1 VRLPI
6 AAAITM
12 ELKDSLLIG
21 QLLIEAGIVSAL
33 DLEKGLKEQKRTGEF
48 ICTTL
53 VGLGLS
59 KEDAIMPILA
69 KHLNIPYVKIKD
81 LNIQPEVIS
90 KVPAK
95 FAIHYKLMPVRM
107 EGNEITLAVTD
118 PLDVHTFDDLKLL
131 LGFEVKPALAGEKD
145 ILEAI
150 HRYYGVGAE
159 TLERIVS
166 EKAADRTLPT
176 GIEKTEDLETLAEDA
191 SIIKFVNQLLAQ
203 ALSERAS
210 DIHIEP
216 FEDELRVRMRVD
228 GILYDT
234 PIPPTIK
241 YFHQA
246 IVSRIKIM
254 ANLNIAERRL
264 PQDGRIKVKL
274 QDSELDLRVSV
285 IPSSFG
291 ESVHVR
297 LLSPVFFLD
306 LEKLGLLEDGIKKIE
321 QVIKKPHGI
330 IFVTGP
336 TGAGKST
343 TLYAALS
350 KINSSH
356 VKIITVE
363 DPVEYQLR
371 GVMQIQMLPKIG
383 LSFAAGL
390 RSILRHDPDVI
401 MVGEVRDYETAEVAI
416 RASLT
421 GHLVFSTL
429 HTNDAA
435 GAITRLLDMGVEP
448 YLVSSSLECLIAQR
462 LVRLICPECKVPVV
476 LSQKALKDF
485 GLPEKSAAVQLFA
498 GRGCPA
504 CKFSGYRGRTGI
516 YEILLMHNT
525 VREMVLQKA
534 SAQQIKRK
542 AIELGM
548 RTLRDDGWQKVLKGL
563 TTIEEVMRVTQ
574 QEGVLE

>member
-1 VRLPI
+1 MQI
-6 AAAITM
+6 
-12 ELKDSLLIG
+12 KDNLLIG
-21 QLLIEAGIVSAL
+21 QLLIASGAISSE
-33 DLEKGLKEQKRTGEF
+33 DLENGLKEQKRTGEF

-53 VGLGLS
+53 IRMGLV
-59 KEDAIMPILA
+59 KEDTAMPVLA
-69 KHLNIPYVKIKD
+69 KQLNIPYVKIKS
-81 LNIQPEVIS
+81 LNIQPEVITR
-90 KVPAK
+90 VPAK
-95 FAIHYKLMPVRM
+95 FATHYKLMPVRM
-107 EGNEITLAVTD
+107 EENEIILAVTD
-118 PLDVHTFDDLKLL
+118 PLDTHMFDDLKLL
-131 LGFEVKPALAGEKD
+131 LGLEVKPALAGEKD

-150 HRYYGVGAE
+150 HKYYGVGAE
-159 TLERIVS
+159 TMERIVS
-166 EKAADRTLPT
+166 EKAKSQAGLASS
-176 GIEKTEDLETLAEDA
+176 IQKTQDLETLAEDA
-191 SIIKFVNQLLAQ
+191 SIIKFVNQILIQ
-203 ALSERAS
+203 ALADRAS

-234 PIPPTIK
+234 PIPPAIK
-241 YFHQA
+241 YFHRV

-264 PQDGRIKVKL
+264 PQDGRIKVRL
-274 QDSELDLRVSV
+274 QDAELDLRVSV

-291 ESVHVR
+291 ESVHIR

-306 LEKLGLLEDGIKKIE
+306 LEKLGLSEDDLKKIE
-321 QVIKKPHGI
+321 LMIKKPHGI
-330 IFVTGP
+330 VFVTGP

-350 KINSSH
+350 KINSADI
-356 VKIITVE
+356 KIITVE

-371 GVMQIQMLPKIG
+371 GVMQIQVLPKIG
-383 LSFAAGL
+383 LTFAMGL

-435 GAITRLLDMGVEP
+435 GAIARLLDMGVEP

-462 LVRLICPECKVPVV
+462 LVRLICPDCKAPVEISEKT
-476 LSQKALKDF
+476 LKAFAPL
-485 GLPEKSAAVQLFA
+485 EKSAAFGFFA
-498 GRGCPA
+498 GRGCPG
-504 CKFSGYRGRTGI
+504 CKFSGYRGRTAI
-516 YEILLMHNT
+516 YEVLLMNNAL
-525 VREMVLQKA
+525 REMVIQKA
-534 SAQQIKRK
+534 SSQQIKRK

-563 TTIEEVMRVTQ
+563 TTIEEVMRVTH
-574 QEGVLE
+574 EEEMAK

>member
-1 VRLPI
+1 
-6 AAAITM
+6 M
-12 ELKDSLLIG
+12 ERKNDIYIG
-21 QLLIEAGIVSAL
+21 QMLIEAGVITAE
-33 DLEKGLKEQKRTGEF
+33 DLEKGLKEQKKTEEF
-48 ICTTL
+48 ICTIL
-53 VGLGLS
+53 ISLGLAQ
-59 KEDAIMPILA
+59 EDTLLPILSRQ
-69 KHLNIPYVKIKD
+69 LNMPYVKIKN
-81 LNIQPEVIS
+81 LEIQPEVIS

-95 FAIHYKLMPVRM
+95 FATHYKLMPISLQ
-107 EGNEITLAVTD
+107 EHEIVLAVTD
-118 PLDVHTFDDLKLL
+118 PLDVHTLDDLKLL
-131 LGFEVKPALAGEKD
+131 LGLEVKPMLAGEKD

-150 HRYYGVGAE
+150 HKYYGVGAE
-159 TLERIVS
+159 TLEEIVS
-166 EKAADRTLPT
+166 EKNTDVTIASGVA
-176 GIEKTEDLETLAEDA
+176 KTEDLEALAEDA
-191 SIIKFVNQLLAQ
+191 SIIKFVNQILTQ

-216 FEDELRVRMRVD
+216 FENELKVRMRVD

-274 QDSELDLRVSV
+274 QEKELDLRVSI
-285 IPSSFG
+285 IPASFG
-291 ESVHVR
+291 ESVQIRV
-297 LLSPVFFLD
+297 LSSIFFLN
-306 LEKLGLLEDGIKKIE
+306 LEKLGFMEDDLKKIAS
-321 QVIKKPHGI
+321 VIEKPHGI

-343 TLYAALS
+343 TLYASLA
-350 KINSSH
+350 KINASSI
-356 VKIITVE
+356 KIITVE

-371 GVMQIQMLPKIG
+371 GVMQIQVMPKIG
-383 LSFAAGL
+383 LTFAAGL

-448 YLVSSSLECLIAQR
+448 FLVSSSLECMIAQR
-462 LVRLICPECKVPVV
+462 LVRLICPECKAPAKVSE
-476 LSQKALKDF
+476 LALKNF
-485 GLPEKSAAVQLFA
+485 GVSVKLENVNLFA
-498 GRGCPA
+498 GKGCPA

-516 YEILLMHNT
+516 YEIILMNDAL
-525 VREMVLQKA
+525 REMVIQKA
-534 SAQQIKRK
+534 SSQQIKRK
-542 AIELGM
+542 AIEFGM
-548 RTLRDDGWQKVLKGL
+548 RSLRQDGWNKIQKGL

-574 QEGVLE
+574 IEETVE